1 MDKVCEGCEYLK
13 VLYKPM
19 MPYEL
24 GRAECTKYK
33 LITDFI
39 NMRKFGKLKCV
50 EGNCKE
56 VENDNKSWNNDLCWR

>member
-1 MDKVCEGCEYLK
+1 MDKVCKGCEYLK

-24 GRAECTKYK
+24 GRAKCTKHN

-50 EGNCKE
+50 ETIADEQTCVDTE
-56 VENDNKSWNNDLCWR
+56 V